1 MHIFHVFFLSAR
13 LKQFLFFILV
23 FCVLFL
29 WVFLEHVELESL
41 PYGQMKNNLNN
52 K

>member
-13 LKQFLFFILV
+13 LKQFLFFIWFFV
-23 FCVLFL
+23 CYFCGF
-29 WVFLEHVELESL
+29 FLEHVELESL